1 MEITEKKRNRTFAMP
16 SNNRYND
23 SNKTN
28 EERGN
33 DHGTDLPQGGR
44 LPVSQPKRPDDSPTG
59 EIRQSPEGVS
69 EESPESPVH
78 LTASDGQA
86 EQPSGGDRPAGREHD
101 GDSDREDDQ
110 GRGTD
115 GGAESPQPDG
125 MGTED
130 EQHSSIGGG
139 DGERGTDL
147 QLTPPEEQ
155 SYIPT
160 EAEDEKA
167 SAFTFSQES
176 IDTILTHGNG
186 VHEGKYRIF
195 EQYLKKESTEDNV
208 RFLKDEYGIGGSF
221 PAATIDGI
229 SVSGDHDGKGIRLRA
244 GSIIN
249 PMAEVLLKWPQIA
262 KRIGQ
267 LIEVDRYLNAAEKAY
282 YPEYHRSV
290 VAREERSV
298 ICKEF
303 ISIVRDFNDFQEQ
316 LDRKDL
322 MLNQYQLSDCG

>member
-1 MEITEKKRNRTFAMP
+1 
-16 SNNRYND
+16 
-23 SNKTN
+23 
-28 EERGN
+28 
-33 DHGTDLPQGGR
+33 
-44 LPVSQPKRPDDSPTG
+44 
-59 EIRQSPEGVS
+59 
-69 EESPESPVH
+69 
-78 LTASDGQA
+78 
-86 EQPSGGDRPAGREHD
+86 
-101 GDSDREDDQ
+101 
-110 GRGTD
+110 
-115 GGAESPQPDG
+115 